1 MTTVV
6 CVWVQG
12 PVPYTADYVGRLE
25 RMARRYLARP
35 FRFVCL
41 TDRPAAFALDPRI
54 ETIRIAAPQVPE
66 NGRGF
71 WAKVECFN
79 PAHGFTGRMLFLDL
93 DVLVVRDL
101 TDIVNFPS
109 DFALTTD
116 AFVVDRADQVRD
128 RYDRRIVRKFN
139 SSVMVWDAGTQDVVY
154 TDWTRAVA
162 DGYSTDQDWIAVRCP
177 KAVGMPLMWFPRLS
191 QMVANP
197 MFAATG
203 TPLPAD
209 ARVVLVKKPKNL
221 DAIQRWPW
229 LNLAWGGWA

>member
-1 MTTVV
+1 MTTVA

-12 PVPYTADYVGRLE
+12 PVPYTADYVGRLA
-25 RMARRYLARP
+25 RMARRFLDRP

-41 TDRPAAFALDPRI
+41 TDRPAALALDPRI
-54 ETIRIAAPQVPE
+54 ETIQIAAPTVPA

-101 TDIVNFPS
+101 TDIVEFS
-109 DFALTTD
+109 SAFALPTD
-116 AFVVDRADQVRD
+116 IFSPRAGPQAD
-128 RYDRRIVRKFN
+128 RYGRGVVRKFN

-154 TDWTRAVA
+154 TDWTPAVA
-162 DGYSTDQDWIAVRCP
+162 DAYSTDQDWIAVRCP
-177 KAVGMPLMWFPRLS
+177 TAASMPLMWFPRIS
-191 QMVANP
+191 QMVADP

-203 TPLPAD
+203 TPMPPE
-209 ARVVLVKKPKNL
+209 ARVVLVKKPKNVE
-221 DAIQRWPW
+221 AVQRWPW
-229 LNLAWGGWA
+229 LDLAWGGWA